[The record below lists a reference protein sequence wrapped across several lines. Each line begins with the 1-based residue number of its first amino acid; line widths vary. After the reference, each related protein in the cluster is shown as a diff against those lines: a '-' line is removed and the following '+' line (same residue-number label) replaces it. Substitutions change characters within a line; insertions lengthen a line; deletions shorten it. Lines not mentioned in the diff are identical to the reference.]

1 MRPFRISILCLV
13 LALALTS
20 CGRRAPLENVHDAPF
35 NTQQNAQLVEIRDAI
50 IDAGRQRGWIL
61 MPQGAGVIRGGIL
74 VRNKH
79 KVDVEILYDVE
90 KFSIIYLSSKNMNYE
105 ERDGKPY
112 IHPNYISWINNLKQ
126 DIQVRT
132 TNL

>member
-1 MRPFRISILCLV
+1 MRTFRISILFLM
-13 LALALTS
+13 LALTVTS

-35 NTQQNAQLVEIRDAI
+35 NTQQAAQLAEIRDVI
-50 IDAGRQRGWIL
+50 IDAGRQRGWVL

-90 KFSIIYLSSKNMNYE
+90 KFSIIYLSSVNMNYE
-105 ERDGKPY
+105 ERDGEAY
-112 IHPNYISWINNLKQ
+112 IHPSYISWINNLKQ

-132 TNL
+132 ANL